1 MPRARISLDAAYT
14 TAPVPHRLFG
24 SFVEH
29 MGRCVYTGIFE
40 PDHPSADADGL
51 RSDVLELVREIGP
64 TVVRYPG
71 GNFVSGYDWE
81 DGVGPVEERPRRID
95 RAWRTVETNAF
106 GLDEFSR
113 WADKAGTEIMYAVNL
128 GTRGLQEACD
138 VLEYA
143 NHPSGTKFSDLR
155 RSHGRQDPYGIKL
168 WCLGNE
174 MDGPW
179 QTGHKTAHEYAR
191 LAGETARAM
200 RQVDPTI
207 ELVACGSSSRSMP
220 TFGEWERIVLEETY
234 EDVQMISAHAY
245 YEESETTP
253 LADFLA
259 SAVDMDVFIDSVAAT
274 ADAVGA
280 KLKSR
285 KKIGISFD
293 EWNVWNQTAWN
304 SSERA
309 KGRTAWDVAP
319 RVIEDEYTVQD
330 AVVVGTLLNSLL
342 RHGDRV
348 LVGCQAQLVNVIGL
362 LRSEAGGPAWKQT
375 IALPF
380 EQVRRR
386 SLGGHVLDV
395 RTTSDRYE
403 TGKYGDVDL
412 VDASAVLHH
421 DDDGGLAR
429 VTLFLANRS
438 LEESAETTV
447 ALGGFAGDLA
457 VGDALV
463 LAAADGQD
471 RYTSNTESSPTAV
484 GLRPLASA
492 GGSAALEA
500 GERGAQTAR
509 ITLPALSWAVV
520 ELVPASSAVR

>member
-1 MPRARISLDAAYT
+1 MPRARAALDASFT
-14 TAPVPHRLFG
+14 TAPVPRRLFG

-29 MGRCVYTGIFE
+29 MGRCVYTGIYE
-40 PDHPSADADGL
+40 PEHAAADADGL
-51 RSDVLELVREIGP
+51 RADVLELVREVGP
-64 TVVRYPG
+64 TIVRYPG

-81 DGVGPVEERPRRID
+81 DGVGPVADRPRRID

-113 WADKAGTEIMYAVNL
+113 WADKAGTETMYAVNL

-155 RSHGRQDPYGIKL
+155 RSHGREQPYGIQW

-179 QTGHKTAHEYAR
+179 QTGHKTALEYAR

-200 RQVDPTI
+200 KQVDPSVK
-207 ELVACGSSSRSMP
+207 LVACGSSSRSMP
-220 TFGEWERIVLEETY
+220 TFGEWERVVLEECY
-234 EDVQMISAHAY
+234 DDVELISAHAY

-259 SAVDMDVFIDSVAAT
+259 SAVDMDLFIESVAAT

-280 KLKSR
+280 TKKSA

-304 SSERA
+304 TSERA
-309 KGRTAWDVAP
+309 AGRTAWDVAP
-319 RVIEDEYTVQD
+319 RVIEDEYSVTD

-362 LRSEAGGPAWKQT
+362 LRSEPGGAAWKQP

-380 EQVRRR
+380 QEMRNRA
-386 SLGGHVLDV
+386 LGATILDV
-395 RTTSDRYE
+395 RTTSTTYE
-403 TGKYGDVDL
+403 TGRYGAVDL
-412 VDASAVLHH
+412 VDVTAVTH
-421 DDDGGLAR
+421 DDGR
-429 VTLFLANRS
+429 VTAFVANRS
-438 LEESAETTV
+438 LDEAADVDV
-447 ALGGFAGDLA
+447 ALGGFGPL
-457 VGDALV
+457 VPGEALV
-463 LAAADGQD
+463 LAATDGQD
-471 RYTSNTESSPTAV
+471 RWATNTADAPDTV
-484 GLRPLASA
+484 RLRPLSGVTVEAPERP
-492 GGSAALEA
+492 GAAA
-500 GERGAQTAR
+500 VAR
-509 ITLPALSWAVV
+509 FQLPPLSWAVV
-520 ELVPASSAVR
+520 ELVPAG